1 MRSRLAWG
9 LVVLTV
15 LGTAG
20 TALYIGDEYRVGSPA
35 SAQRVVPVSYLA
47 RATLDTERESF
58 ALRERLV
65 VPAESLK
72 LMREEAE
79 KPEEL
84 VALLLADTGWTDP
97 RLVGDALELSR
108 EGRTGVEVSFARL
121 TRRATV
127 VLPIPDDLGGD
138 LGFALSVTE
147 ATVNVVA
154 PRSWVL
160 TTAPPSDSEPLPGD
174 MEQRQVRQQ
183 DALDEEGVQV
193 ELAGPLFR
201 NELGAMLLALSVTGS
216 VKWVVLL
223 VFGVFAD
230 ELKKLIGGILGRLR
244 RRRGSAPTPAP
255 PPPAQS

>member
-1 MRSRLAWG
+1 
-9 LVVLTV
+9 
-15 LGTAG
+15 
-20 TALYIGDEYRVGSPA
+20 
-35 SAQRVVPVSYLA
+35 
-47 RATLDTERESF
+47 
-58 ALRERLV
+58 
-65 VPAESLK
+65 
-72 LMREEAE
+72 
-79 KPEEL
+79 
-84 VALLLADTGWTDP
+84 
-97 RLVGDALELSR
+97 
-108 EGRTGVEVSFARL
+108 VSFARL

-154 PRSWVL
+154 PRNWVL